1 MSRRVIVGITGASGA
16 VLARETLRQL
26 AAAGVETHLV
36 VSRGGRITI
45 AHELG
50 PDGVAALSKMAA
62 RAYPDQDLAA
72 PIASGSFRTEGM
84 IVVPCSMRSLAAM
97 AHGLGDNLLTRAA
110 DVVLKEKRRLVV
122 APREAPLHEGHLDAM
137 LRLAR
142 IGAVIAPP
150 VPPFYAAPASIDDI
164 VREIAARLINWAG
177 IDPGA
182 AMTRWGERYS
192 SPSPSPSP
200 ASGGGIK
207 GGGDAG

>member
-1 MSRRVIVGITGASGA
+1 MRKRLIVGVTGASGA

-26 AAAGVETHLV
+26 ADRDVETHLV
-36 VSRGGRITI
+36 VSRGARITI

-50 PDGVAALSKMAA
+50 SDGLVSLSGIADHS
-62 RAYPDQDLAA
+62 YSEQELAA
-72 PIASGSFRTEGM
+72 PIASGSFATSGM

-142 IGAVIAPP
+142 LGAVIAPP
-150 VPPFYAAPASIDDI
+150 VPPFYAAPRSVEDI
-164 VREIAARLINWAG
+164 VREIAARLIGWAG
-177 IDPGA
+177 IDPGD

-192 SPSPSPSP
+192 SSSPSP

-207 GGGDAG
+207 DGGDAG